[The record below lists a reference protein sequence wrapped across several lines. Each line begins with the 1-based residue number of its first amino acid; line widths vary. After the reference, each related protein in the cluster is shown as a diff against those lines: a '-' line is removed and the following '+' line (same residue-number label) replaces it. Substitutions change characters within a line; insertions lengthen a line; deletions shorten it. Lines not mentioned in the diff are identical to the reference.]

1 MCNSTLSLTSSLD
14 EVGGQR
20 HAPAALPLG
29 LTWYPMSN
37 MLGVPQGRSRRLQKI
52 SQPPPPTG
60 IRSPDRP
67 ARGLSLCRLS
77 CPGPTTKGEQLIILP
92 DGATNWCQQVSI
104 TGSFQGTRLYQYR
117 VKWSCSCVLYHRMLA
132 HAVCI
137 GGCDASVLNCQAV
150 VFTFRLLCPW
160 ERLPVT
166 ISCQVGLTPQLDWKQ
181 RRRRQIL
188 SLLESSVF
196 HLTV

>member
-1 MCNSTLSLTSSLD
+1 MKWVVNATPRPLYLLVWPGTQCQTCWVCPRVGLD
-14 EVGGQR
+14 GCR
-20 HAPAALPLG
+20 K
-29 LTWYPMSN
+29 
-37 MLGVPQGRSRRLQKI
+37 SRN
-52 SQPPPPTG
+52 PPPTG